1 MWNNVPGTDND
12 VLYLIKKQITKH
24 TNCTFNFKL
33 VYINILEIK
42 LKTWKNKAPGVDFVD
57 ITMFTIVA
65 KLIAGWLS
73 VIL

>member
-1 MWNNVPGTDND
+1 MPGTDND

-42 LKTWKNKAPGVDFVD
+42 LKNKAPGVDFVD

-65 KLIAGWLS
+65 ELIAGWLS